1 MFRDTTV
8 MSSITLSELCLETI
22 VKTLNRYSHF
32 RLIHPELRQK
42 ILARALKRFFFFFF
56 FAAAAA
62 SEKLS
67 LYGIRIII
75 RNRFRHKASIFPSHF
90 SLMELS
96 LFTVNL
102 THIFGAISYRW
113 PEGR

>member
-8 MSSITLSELCLETI
+8 MSAITLSELCLETI

-42 ILARALKRFFFFFF
+42 ILALALKRFFF

-62 SEKLS
+62 AAEKLG

-102 THIFGAISYRW
+102 THIFGAISYRR